1 MLKLLLL
8 LLLILLLHLFLHKLL
23 SRQSRCI
30 HCALLARSQSV
41 LLCRHLWSDTLR

>member
-1 MLKLLLL
+1 MLKLL

-30 HCALLARSQSV
+30 HCALLARSQNV
-41 LLCRHLWSDTLR
+41 LLCRHLRDATLG